1 MAEEKNQ
8 KNLLKKKIELKAVC
22 EWVGE
27 GSRVLDLG
35 CGRGILLYELVR
47 RRNIYAVGVDSD
59 FEKISL
65 CMKKGV
71 SAYHGDIM
79 DMLSPTTLSTGSSAL
94 GRFPSLRMPVKS
106 C

>member
-59 FEKISL
+59 FEKISRDSRYTRTHIDGGFT
-65 CMKKGV
+65 KRH
-71 SAYHGDIM
+71 YQ
-79 DMLSPTTLSTGSSAL
+79 SPYT
-94 GRFPSLRMPVKS
+94 
-106 C
+106 